1 MDEQTLIGAL
11 KMGSRWANELG
22 SHLATSEDIGLWD
35 DRKLAIGL
43 IVYAASLAY
52 TTELSEDEFMALTL
66 GSYRGVE
73 LTTAK
78 PSDKHHGKGAKN

>member
-1 MDEQTLIGAL
+1 MDEQVLIGAL

-22 SHLATSEDIGLWD
+22 THLSASEEIGLWD

-43 IVYAASLAY
+43 IIYAASLAY

-66 GSYRGVE
+66 GAYRGVE
-73 LTTAK
+73 LTKASEKEEAK
-78 PSDKHHGKGAKN
+78 KN